1 MPTSFFSYLQSVVD
15 GSLAS
20 RGIVAQADDQ
30 IASAGLLGEAQLFS
44 YAGSEAADG
53 IGQLAALDRG
63 GMMACD
69 IISSECKGTVL
80 REFPGQYLNS
90 PLNKIQ
96 DDANDGVKAARK
108 ALKLLN
114 DNRFKK

>member
-1 MPTSFFSYLQSVVD
+1 
-15 GSLAS
+15 
-20 RGIVAQADDQ
+20 
-30 IASAGLLGEAQLFS
+30 
-44 YAGSEAADG
+44 
-53 IGQLAALDRG
+53 
-63 GMMACD
+63 MACD

>member
-1 MPTSFFSYLQSVVD
+1 
-15 GSLAS
+15 
-20 RGIVAQADDQ
+20 
-30 IASAGLLGEAQLFS
+30 
-44 YAGSEAADG
+44 
-53 IGQLAALDRG
+53 
-63 GMMACD
+63 MMACD